1 MSGPSSGSADLSRL
15 GQWVPC
21 APFTIE
27 RSRIM
32 QYAAATNDLTPAH
45 REGRAAN
52 PVFAVLPAWP
62 TLFPLLRS
70 TLVGRDT
77 ARALHGAHDIT
88 LHGPLTPGVDLV
100 TRAAIVGAAPTS
112 TGMTITGRATSE
124 AADGGLLV
132 DQYMTVIVQGLTI
145 PEAVGYGAPPRP
157 GEEIPLFAEP
167 RPLGS
172 STLDQDQTQRYA
184 RASGDREA
192 IHLDPVVARQAGF
205 PGVINHGNC
214 TFAVAAQHVLSAT
227 CSPDTSRLRR
237 IAVRYAHPVLPPQ
250 TVTTRKLGE
259 VHTPEGA
266 AVSWDAVRRGGRP
279 CLSRGYA
286 LVCPTS

>member
-145 PEAVGYGAPPRP
+145 PEAVGYGAPPVRARRSRCSRSPDRWGPAPSTRTRRSAMRGPRGTARRSTSTPSSLGRP
-157 GEEIPLFAEP
+157 GFRA
-167 RPLGS
+167 S
-172 STLDQDQTQRYA
+172 STTGTA
-184 RASGDREA
+184 R
-192 IHLDPVVARQAGF
+192 
-205 PGVINHGNC
+205 
-214 TFAVAAQHVLSAT
+214 
-227 CSPDTSRLRR
+227 SPWRRSTS
-237 IAVRYAHPVLPPQ
+237 
-250 TVTTRKLGE
+250 
-259 VHTPEGA
+259 
-266 AVSWDAVRRGGRP
+266 
-279 CLSRGYA
+279 
-286 LVCPTS
+286 